1 MMQIVS
7 GWGRDHCPYFF
18 KFQVIGARLA
28 WKRSA
33 CRRSQRQNKLPCEH
47 LMWHGFQP
55 RRPNGGIM
63 MKQSLKLTGLAVL
76 LGTVAAPAMA
86 QEKIK
91 VGIIVTLSGPAA
103 VLG

>member
-1 MMQIVS
+1 MMKSLS
-7 GWGRDHCPYFF
+7 GRDCDHCPDFF
-18 KFQVIGARLA
+18 KFQVIGAWLA

-33 CRRSQRQNKLPCEH
+33 CRCSQRQNKLPSEH
-47 LMWHGFQP
+47 LMWHEFRLAG
-55 RRPNGGIM
+55 PNGGII
-63 MKQSLKLTGLAVL
+63 MKQSFKLTGLAVL

-103 VLG
+103 VL